1 MENSTIVLFIKFFE
15 GCIISK
21 RMNRAKKW
29 LQFITILL
37 FIIFCGIFINVTIG
51 LDGKNVTNS
60 TVACVTILYCAL
72 ILMTMYFRKSVVSI
86 FLDNDVKTL
95 VLLKYL
101 NLYKEDFVNAENK
114 LNMKPLTYV
123 MFHPIFKKF
132 MNK

>member
-1 MENSTIVLFIKFFE
+1 MYHKLKILITNNSGNKFLPIFKSMKYDNVLVFDFDLEKNENLELVKKIRNFMESNKDL
-15 GCIISK
+15 
-21 RMNRAKKW
+21 
-29 LQFITILL
+29 
-37 FIIFCGIFINVTIG
+37 IFNKTSF
-51 LDGKNVTNS
+51 
-60 TVACVTILYCAL
+60 
-72 ILMTMYFRKSVVSI
+72 VVDI

-123 MFHPIFKKF
+123 MFHPVLKKF